1 MKLVEPQQPPEI
13 GKFVIQGRPR
23 LFFSRRLNSF
33 DVAGEPAAASR
44 AWSSQSNSESWG
56 VSRDNVGQ
64 ARTTA
69 PCHATPNSAAQASTL
84 AMKNLDIC
92 ITRPFP

>member
-13 GKFVIQGRPR
+13 GKFIIEGTTEARSSAA
-23 LFFSRRLNSF
+23 LEL